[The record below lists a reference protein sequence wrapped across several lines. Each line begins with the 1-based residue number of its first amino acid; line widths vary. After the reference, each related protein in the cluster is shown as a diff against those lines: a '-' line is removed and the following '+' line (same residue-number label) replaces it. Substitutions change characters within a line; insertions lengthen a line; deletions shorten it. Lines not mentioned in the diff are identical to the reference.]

1 MGASGGEGIQS
12 IRCSSGIMAQAPAS
26 RDGPPVRRFAPTEA
40 WKWLTKCLGRFT
52 QIRPFIDE
60 KLPQSGESGGEF
72 HLLLRRYGAI
82 LLTMI
87 KIVLIPG
94 ISFATLCQ

>member
-1 MGASGGEGIQS
+1 
-12 IRCSSGIMAQAPAS
+12 
-26 RDGPPVRRFAPTEA
+26 
-40 WKWLTKCLGRFT
+40 LGSET
-52 QIRPFIDE
+52 QFRQLIAE
-60 KLPQSGESGGEF
+60 KLPQLTESGGEF

-87 KIVLIPG
+87 KNVLIAG